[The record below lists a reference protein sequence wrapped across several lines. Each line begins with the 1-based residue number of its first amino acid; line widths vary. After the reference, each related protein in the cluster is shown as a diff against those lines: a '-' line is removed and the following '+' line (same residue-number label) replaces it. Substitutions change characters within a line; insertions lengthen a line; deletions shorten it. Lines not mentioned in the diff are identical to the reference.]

1 MAGLLLRIMISGFK
15 LDWTLIS
22 PVYCKLRWYG
32 LQFGVLTS
40 FACTCLAAIDQY
52 MCTNARLEWGQWS
65 TADVAHRLIIIMT
78 ITCLLHGV
86 PYLIYFN
93 LVRAPI
99 AGEISCTSDNLAFRQ
114 YHTYGYLIIL
124 ADAPLI
130 MTCIFGLLAH
140 NNVHQLA
147 HRTLC
152 ILQGPFYIYTCTSER
167 FCQQI
172 IYVLLNVHL
181 KRWQQPIIQT
191 NQLVPTSHENP

>member
-1 MAGLLLRIMISGFK
+1 MLLENIGNLMAGLLLRIMISGFK

-147 HRTLC
+147 HRTVPLVN
-152 ILQGPFYIYTCTSER
+152 
-167 FCQQI
+167 
-172 IYVLLNVHL
+172 VL
-181 KRWQQPIIQT
+181 
-191 NQLVPTSHENP
+191 